1 MMKKYE
7 CVSIIQVYSIK
18 NLANM
23 LKIVQKSKEKAYGDK
38 NLDKK
43 YSEKSKNYT
52 ILTRI

>member
-7 CVSIIQVYSIK
+7 CVSIIYVYSIK

-38 NLDKK
+38 NLDKNTQ
-43 YSEKSKNYT
+43 KSKNYT
-52 ILTRI
+52 ILARI